1 MTASQPLHVC
11 TRCGETLPAGGM
23 KCPRCGEL
31 PSTVAASTQAAASG
45 NAAVVPPPSAPPLI
59 AGRFQITAVIGQGG
73 MGKVYKAYDKK
84 LARTVAIKRLLPE
97 ISGNASLS
105 KRFLIEARAIAALN
119 HPNVVAIYDIFDEDA
134 DRFIVMEYVA
144 GESLADTIR
153 KKGDLSVDAAVQHML
168 LIGRALQCA
177 HDRGVVH
184 RDIKPSNI
192 LITTKGAPK
201 IADFGLAQ
209 LATERDLTRTGSAMG
224 TYHYAA
230 PEQMQD
236 AKRAD
241 HRADIYACGAMFY
254 EMLTGESP
262 RVIREMAVPESLR
275 ETVMRCL
282 RPRPEDRF
290 QSVNEM
296 IAAISS
302 AYRKSSIKAATPP
315 ALPPTPP
322 PSPRRPPKTAA
333 QAAGA
338 VIWEGRAH
346 PVSRLKK
353 IALGLIVLAAVVL
366 FGADLDHTLQMGLL
380 NIQQEMQSHA
390 AADADALDAAAWKV
404 TPFLYALGILIE
416 ISAVAGAYR
425 TRFTITASRL
435 AVRRGLLFSR
445 ETDLPIDEMS
455 EVQMR
460 QGILG
465 ILLGYGEIRINRYG
479 KMPILLQGVRKPE
492 AFKEAL
498 VTRLGS
504 G

>member
-1 MTASQPLHVC
+1 
-11 TRCGETLPAGGM
+11 
-23 KCPRCGEL
+23 
-31 PSTVAASTQAAASG
+31 
-45 NAAVVPPPSAPPLI
+45 
-59 AGRFQITAVIGQGG
+59 

-119 HPNVVAIYDIFDEDA
+119 HPNVVGIYDIFDEGA
-134 DRFIVMEYVA
+134 DRFIVMEYVE

-153 KKGDLSVDAAVQHML
+153 KKGGLGVDGAVQHML

-192 LITTKGAPK
+192 LITAKGAPK

-275 ETVMRCL
+275 EAVMRCL

-296 IAAISS
+296 VAAISS
-302 AYRKSSIKAATPP
+302 AYRKSSVKAATPP
-315 ALPPTPP
+315 TPPPTPP
-322 PSPRRPPKTAA
+322 PNPRRLPKTVTRA
-333 QAAGA
+333 AAGA
-338 VIWEGRAH
+338 AIWEGRAH
-346 PVSRLKK
+346 PMSRLKK
-353 IALGLIVLAAVVL
+353 IALGVIVIVAAIL
-366 FGADLDHTLQMGLL
+366 FGADLDHALQMGLL
-380 NIQQEMQSHA
+380 NIQQEMQSDATANA
-390 AADADALDAAAWKV
+390 ATLDAGAWKV
-404 TPFLYALGILIE
+404 TPFLYALGILME
-416 ISAVAGAYR
+416 ISAIAGAYR
-425 TRFTITASRL
+425 TRFIITASRL
-435 AVRRGLLFSR
+435 AIRRGLLFSR

-479 KMPILLQGVRKPE
+479 KMPILLQGVRRPE